1 MSMQDPIG
9 NMLTCIRNSQL
20 SKKNIV
26 EIYYS
31 KFKKSILDIFLKE
44 GFIRKIKIIILNNN
58 KKKILVYLKYF
69 SNVPVI
75 YELVQIS
82 RPSLRIY
89 MSCKKIPILKSGLGV
104 IIVSTNKGV
113 MTDKQ
118 ARLLNIG
125 GEIICS
131 IY

>member
-1 MSMQDPIG
+1 MSMQDSIG

-20 SKKNIV
+20 SKKNVI

-31 KFKKSILDIFLKE
+31 KFKKSILDIFYKE
-44 GFIRKIKIIILNNN
+44 GFIKKIKVIINNN

-75 YELVQIS
+75 YEITQIS

-89 MSCKKIPILKSGLGV
+89 KSCKNLPVLRSGLGI

-118 ARLLNIG
+118 ARLLNVG

-131 IY
+131 VY